1 MSTPI
6 VGSSPS
12 AIGDGFMAA
21 PIGGGDGV
29 GAGLLPLTGFGPG
42 TLIIAVI
49 GGLLTLAGALMRK
62 LSRRP
67 APAQN

>member
-12 AIGDGFMAA
+12 AMGDGFMAA
-21 PIGGGDGV
+21 PIGGGGDGV
-29 GAGLLPLTGFGPG
+29 GLLPLTGFGPG

-49 GGLLTLAGALMRK
+49 GGLLTLAGAVMRK

-67 APAQN
+67 APVQG

>member
-12 AIGDGFMAA
+12 PLGDSFMAA
-21 PIGGGDGV
+21 PIGGD
-29 GAGLLPLTGFGPG
+29 GLLPLTGFGPG
-42 TLIIAVI
+42 TVIIAVI
-49 GGLLTLAGALMRK
+49 GGLLTLAGAMMRK

-67 APAQN
+67 APVQS

>member
-12 AIGDGFMAA
+12 VMSDGFMAS
-21 PIGGGDGV
+21 PIGGGD
-29 GAGLLPLTGFGPG
+29 GLLPLTGFGPG
-42 TLIIAVI
+42 TLIIAVV

-67 APAQN
+67 APVRS

>member
-6 VGSSPS
+6 VGSSPI
-12 AIGDGFMAA
+12 AIGDGFVAA
-21 PIGGGDGV
+21 PFAGV
-29 GAGLLPLTGFGPG
+29 GGSDGLLPLTGFGPG

-67 APAQN
+67 APVQS

>member
-12 AIGDGFMAA
+12 PVGDGFMAA
-21 PIGGGDGV
+21 PIGGGDG
-29 GAGLLPLTGFGPG
+29 GLGLLPLTGFGPG

-49 GGLLTLAGALMRK
+49 GGLLTLAGAVMRK

-67 APAQN
+67 ASVQG

>member
-1 MSTPI
+1 MSTPL

-12 AIGDGFMAA
+12 PMGDGFVAA

-29 GAGLLPLTGFGPG
+29 GLLPLTGFGPG

-49 GGLLTLAGALMRK
+49 GGLLTLVGALMRK

-67 APAQN
+67 ASVQN

>member
-12 AIGDGFMAA
+12 PIGDGFAAA

-29 GAGLLPLTGFGPG
+29 GLLPLTGFGPG

-49 GGLLTLAGALMRK
+49 GGLLTLAGALMRM
-62 LSRRP
+62 LSRRT
-67 APAQN
+67 APVPN

>member
-1 MSTPI
+1 MTTPI

-12 AIGDGFMAA
+12 PMGDGFMAA

-29 GAGLLPLTGFGPG
+29 GLLPLTGFGPG

-49 GGLLTLAGALMRK
+49 GGLLTLAGAVMRT
-62 LSRRP
+62 LSRGP
-67 APAQN
+67 APERS